1 MKNFLQRGEVITV
14 IAPYPLTSG
23 QAAKIGVVF
32 GVASG
37 DAAMGTA
44 VELKR
49 KGVFDLAAVTADTGS
64 AGAKVYWDDS
74 ARRITTT
81 AGSNTLVGCLSESKS
96 GLSTTA
102 RVMLDGAIR

>member
-1 MKNFLQRGEVITV
+1 ML
-14 IAPYPLTSG
+14 APYPLTSG
-23 QAAKIGVVF
+23 QAAKIGVIF

-37 DAAMGTA
+37 DAATGTA

-49 KGVFDLAAVTADTGS
+49 KGVFDLTAVAADTAS
-64 AGAKVYWDDS
+64 TGAKVYWDDS
-74 ARRITTT
+74 ARRVTTT

-102 RVMLDGAIR
+102 RVILDGVIR